1 MGHSD
6 APGMGRWAQM
16 RAAEKFPDGLLERA
30 VELGAVTD
38 RSVRVWLR
46 QPGTAAADGTL
57 HVDDHEAVHASV
69 EVHAERDW
77 TAALQFSLDGPA
89 PGSAF
94 RVEVAGEVRTGRLA
108 PSPGQRTGLTFGFGS
123 CNRPFELRDGEIRYH
138 DAAGMYDAFT
148 TDMERASASLLL
160 LIGDQLYS
168 DEIEPVSVRAGHLTE
183 PRWLP
188 TEEETVGAYRE
199 ITRGYFNVS
208 GFRRMR
214 ERFPTLMIWDDHDIF
229 DNWGSRKE
237 VSALDRRMF
246 EAAARV
252 YAEYQGSRNP
262 EPQRAAPPFHYRYQY
277 GDVGFF
283 ALDTRGMRD
292 WNSGQMLGEEQWRDL
307 VAYLDS
313 PESDEIA
320 TLFLISSVPIGH
332 VARWMADLFEHL
344 PGSFGDSVRDRWS
357 ARAYREQRDELLARL
372 LAWQQAQPGRQAIIL
387 SGDVHVAVA
396 HTIRPARG
404 GGKIEQFTSSAFT
417 TPPDAYTRFSNV
429 LAARGA
435 NLFEPA
441 WRIERH
447 FINYANNGGLV
458 RLTPLDAGGHAVEF
472 LVRAW
477 NRQRGELRTAARR
490 TVTPGDGV

>member
-1 MGHSD
+1 
-6 APGMGRWAQM
+6 M

-30 VELGAVTD
+30 AELGAVTD

-108 PSPGQRTGLTFGFGS
+108 PSPGQRTRLTFGFGS

-168 DEIEPVSVRAGHLTE
+168 DALEPVSVRAGYLSD
-183 PRWLP
+183 PDWLP
-188 TEEETVGAYRE
+188 SIEETVRAYRE
-199 ITRGYFNVS
+199 ITRGYFNVP
-208 GFRRMR
+208 GFRRLR
-214 ERFPTLMIWDDHDIF
+214 ERFPTLAIWDDHDIF

-262 EPQRAAPPFHYRYQY
+262 GPLRDAPPFHYTYQY

-283 ALDTRGMRD
+283 VLDTRGLRD
-292 WNSGQMLGEEQWRDL
+292 WNSGQMLGEQQWRDL
-307 VAYLDS
+307 IAYLDG
-313 PESDEIA
+313 PESAEIA
-320 TLFLISSVPIGH
+320 TLFLVSSVPIGH
-332 VARWMADLFEHL
+332 VARWMVELFEHL
-344 PGSFGDSVRDRWS
+344 PGGFGDSVRDRWS
-357 ARAYREQRDELLARL
+357 AQAYRAQRDELLSRL
-372 LAWQQAQPGRQAIIL
+372 LDWQRARPGRQAIIL
-387 SGDVHVAVA
+387 SGDVHVAA
-396 HTIRPARG
+396 SHTIRPARG
-404 GGKIEQFTSSAFT
+404 SGKIDQFTSSAFT
-417 TPPDAYTRFSNV
+417 TPPDAYTRFSNI

-435 NLFEPA
+435 NLFEPD

-447 FINYANNGGLV
+447 FICYANNAGLV
-458 RLTPLDAGGHAVEF
+458 RLTPLERGGHAVEF

-477 NRQRGELRTAARR
+477 DRQRQRLRTAARR
-490 TVTPGDGV
+490 IVTPEDDG